1 MDAAP
6 ANEQHLV
13 SIPAWLQMPTLI
25 DWAPPVPP
33 QIIDIAAVMKAEQE
47 RISNFQN
54 MVNAQLH
61 AGDTRQALAEIRG
74 AVEYP
79 TTNNAANIHDASQ
92 DAESDDEKNDCCP
105 PAVGLDDGPPLGI
118 ASIVTIMTAA
128 ADRDAPRQALHAAP
142 PRGGATRRDA
152 PRRRFAPRPPPRAR
166 APTRRRARARWLC
179 VALPAPSQTYTHTDT
194 PNLGGGLAPARLLK
208 SYCTGSTRLLL
219 PSVHCPLYR

>member
-47 RISNFQN
+47 RISNIQN
-54 MVNAQLH
+54 MINAQLSV
-61 AGDTRQALAEIRG
+61 GDNRQALAEIRG

-105 PAVGLDDGPPLGI
+105 PAVGLDDGPPMGI
-118 ASIVTIMTAA
+118 ATIVTIMTAA
-128 ADRDAPRQALHAAP
+128 ADPFLDSAP
-142 PRGGATRRDA
+142 PVIGMAGVEVLNRDINPIADFMAARIDKASRVFYEQTVPSIATIGVVGLGAVVLMNMAAAAASTRRKY
-152 PRRRFAPRPPPRAR
+152 
-166 APTRRRARARWLC
+166 L
-179 VALPAPSQTYTHTDT
+179 
-194 PNLGGGLAPARLLK
+194 
-208 SYCTGSTRLLL
+208 
-219 PSVHCPLYR
+219 

>member
-47 RISNFQN
+47 RISNIQN
-54 MVNAQLH
+54 MINAQLSV
-61 AGDTRQALAEIRG
+61 GDNRQALAEIRG

-105 PAVGLDDGPPLGI
+105 PAVGLDDGPPMGI

-128 ADRDAPRQALHAAP
+128 ADPFLDSAP
-142 PRGGATRRDA
+142 PVIGMAGVEVLNRDVNPIADFMAARIDKASRVFYEQTVPSIATIGAVGIGAVVLMNMAAAAASTRRKY
-152 PRRRFAPRPPPRAR
+152 
-166 APTRRRARARWLC
+166 L
-179 VALPAPSQTYTHTDT
+179 
-194 PNLGGGLAPARLLK
+194 
-208 SYCTGSTRLLL
+208 
-219 PSVHCPLYR
+219 

>member
-25 DWAPPVPP
+25 DWAPPMPP
-33 QIIDIAAVMKAEQE
+33 QIIDIAAIMKAEKE
-47 RISNFQN
+47 RMDNIQN

-61 AGDTRQALAEIRG
+61 KGDTRQALAEIRG

-92 DAESDDEKNDCCP
+92 DADDDEEKNDCCP
-105 PAVGLDDGPPLGI
+105 PSVGLDDGPPLGI

-128 ADRDAPRQALHAAP
+128 ADPFLDSAP
-142 PRGGATRRDA
+142 PVIGMAGVELLNRDVNPIAMAARIDKASRVFYEQTVPSIATIGAVGIGAVVLMNIAAAAAATRRKY
-152 PRRRFAPRPPPRAR
+152 
-166 APTRRRARARWLC
+166 L
-179 VALPAPSQTYTHTDT
+179 
-194 PNLGGGLAPARLLK
+194 
-208 SYCTGSTRLLL
+208 
-219 PSVHCPLYR
+219 

>member
-47 RISNFQN
+47 RISNIQN
-54 MVNAQLH
+54 MINAQLSV
-61 AGDTRQALAEIRG
+61 GDNRQALAEIRG

-105 PAVGLDDGPPLGI
+105 PAVGLDDGPPMGI
-118 ASIVTIMTAA
+118 ATIVTIMTAA
-128 ADRDAPRQALHAAP
+128 ADPFLDSAP
-142 PRGGATRRDA
+142 PVIGMAGVEVLNRDINPIADFMAARIDKASRVFYEQTVPSIATIGAVGIGAVVLMNMAAAAASTRRKY
-152 PRRRFAPRPPPRAR
+152 
-166 APTRRRARARWLC
+166 L
-179 VALPAPSQTYTHTDT
+179 
-194 PNLGGGLAPARLLK
+194 
-208 SYCTGSTRLLL
+208 
-219 PSVHCPLYR
+219 

>member
-47 RISNFQN
+47 RISNIQN
-54 MVNAQLH
+54 MINAQLSV
-61 AGDTRQALAEIRG
+61 GDNRQALAEIRG

-118 ASIVTIMTAA
+118 ASIVTMMTAA
-128 ADRDAPRQALHAAP
+128 ADPFLDSAP
-142 PRGGATRRDA
+142 PVIGMAGVEVLNRDVNPIADFMAARIDKASRVFYEQTVPSIATIGAVGIGAVVLMNMAAAAASTRRKY
-152 PRRRFAPRPPPRAR
+152 
-166 APTRRRARARWLC
+166 L
-179 VALPAPSQTYTHTDT
+179 
-194 PNLGGGLAPARLLK
+194 
-208 SYCTGSTRLLL
+208 
-219 PSVHCPLYR
+219 